1 MSASEIQ
8 LYLDRARQDL
18 NAAQSILDQG
28 FYRVVVSRAYY
39 AMYYAVSALLGSLG
53 VSRKTHSGTISA
65 FGEYFVKTGLIEP
78 EYAKMLGQSFDSRLD
93 SDYDI
98 AFHPDREMAEQ
109 TLRDAKRFFKRVE
122 QYFQQV
128 DSG

>member
-39 AMYYAVSALLGSLG
+39 AMY
-53 VSRKTHSGTISA
+53 
-65 FGEYFVKTGLIEP
+65 
-78 EYAKMLGQSFDSRLD
+78 
-93 SDYDI
+93 
-98 AFHPDREMAEQ
+98 
-109 TLRDAKRFFKRVE
+109 
-122 QYFQQV
+122 
-128 DSG
+128 